1 MPDLP
6 TVSVT
11 QDQHDLILNAFGN
24 TAAYEAW
31 LISNV
36 NSYVLA
42 VENNSLTAE
51 KAAEISA
58 ALEAVKSELP
68 EIPSTE

>member
-6 TVSVT
+6 TVTVT
-11 QDQHDLILNAFGN
+11 QEQHDLIMNAFGN
-24 TAAYEAW
+24 IDAYEAW

-42 VENNSLTAE
+42 VENNNLTTE

-58 ALEAVKSELP
+58 ALEIIKSELP
-68 EIPSTE
+68 GVPSTE